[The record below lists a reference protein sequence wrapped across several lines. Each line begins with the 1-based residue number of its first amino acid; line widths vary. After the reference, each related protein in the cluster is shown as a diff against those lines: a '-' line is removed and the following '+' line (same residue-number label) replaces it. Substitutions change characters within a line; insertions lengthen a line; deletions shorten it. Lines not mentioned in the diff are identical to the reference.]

1 MRLPRAVTLDFYNT
15 IVRFEPLREEIQA
28 AACAQ
33 FGIAVDSQAILR
45 AYRYADNY
53 LSRENGRLPLGRRD
67 QKSVKELWVRYE
79 ALLLAHAGVTVD
91 LPTANAIVDVVW
103 ARRRGYALFPD
114 VMPMLRAMADK
125 GYKMG
130 LVSNMEG
137 DLDKLAADL
146 GIAAFMS
153 FAVTSEQVGAA
164 KPNPPIFLEAMKR
177 AGVVPG
183 RTVHI
188 GDQPYA
194 DIEGAAG
201 VGIKPVLL
209 DRDHVHDDFQGA
221 PVIHSLDEFPALVE
235 GFEAQ
240 GQFD

>member
-1 MRLPRAVTLDFYNT
+1 MLSLRAITLDFYNT
-15 IVRFEPLREEIQA
+15 IVRFEPLREEIQS

-33 FGIAVDSQAILR
+33 FGISVDSQSIRR

-53 LSRENGRLPLGRRD
+53 LSQENGRLPLSRRD
-67 QKSVKELWVRYE
+67 DDGVKDVWARYE

-91 LPTANAIVDVVW
+91 LPTASSIFEVVW
-103 ARRRGYALFPD
+103 EKRQGFALFPD
-114 VMPMLRAMADK
+114 VIPMLRALEGR

-137 DLDKLAADL
+137 NLDQMAVDL
-146 GIAAFMS
+146 GIARFMS

-177 AGVVPG
+177 AGVLP
-183 RTVHI
+183 RETVHI

-194 DIEGAAG
+194 DVDGAMG
-201 VGIKPVLL
+201 VGIRPVLL
-209 DRDHVHDDFQGA
+209 DRDHVHDGFQGA
-221 PVIHSLDEFPALVE
+221 PVVHSLNEFPALLE
-235 GFEAQ
+235 SFETQ
-240 GQFD
+240 DTSS